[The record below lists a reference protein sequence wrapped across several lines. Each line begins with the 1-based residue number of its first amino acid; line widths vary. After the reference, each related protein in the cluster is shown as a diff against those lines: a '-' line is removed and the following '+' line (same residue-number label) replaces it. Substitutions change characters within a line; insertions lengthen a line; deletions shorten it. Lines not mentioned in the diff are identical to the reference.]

1 MTLEEAAAK
10 VRRRAAQQELR
21 VLMLQYGLDTTVDA
35 LKTVYQQNV
44 YRRSKTSKEV
54 RERMGLLEDTVV
66 KLRRIRRGPAL
77 LRMQET
83 A

>member
-77 LRMQET
+77 LRLQET